1 MVIYALD
8 ALKNT
13 SKTEEKGIETEII
26 KVLQQASDRRKKAG
40 KVKDRNDEIL
50 DFDLVF
56 VGQINTDFNFSV
68 CFY

>member
-13 SKTEEKGIETEII
+13 SKTEEKEIETEII